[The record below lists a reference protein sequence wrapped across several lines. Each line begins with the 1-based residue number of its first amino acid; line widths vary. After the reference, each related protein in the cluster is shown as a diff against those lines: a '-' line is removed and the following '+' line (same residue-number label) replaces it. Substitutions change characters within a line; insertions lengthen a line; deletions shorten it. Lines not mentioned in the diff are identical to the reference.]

1 MKEDTLIKCK
11 MYLKGFIERG
21 RIDLVAV
28 EIKVMKFIAMPNS

>member
-1 MKEDTLIKCK
+1 MKDDTVIKCK

-21 RIDLVAV
+21 RIDFIAV